1 MPNSQP
7 DQECKRNRVAAVPD
21 DLRGV
26 LTENQIMAIRRI
38 EGFGWELKFVRRV
51 GIKTPIAVVRDP
63 AGKTLGVLEDDGRI
77 NLQHGLRIR
86 P

>member
-1 MPNSQP
+1 MLNSQL
-7 DQECKRNRVAAVPD
+7 DEECKRNRVAAVPD
-21 DLRGV
+21 DLHAV
-26 LTENQIMAIRRI
+26 LTENQVMAIRRI

-51 GIKTPIAVVRDP
+51 GIKKPIAVVRDP

-77 NLQHGLRIR
+77 NLEHQLRLR